1 MPKPVRILT
10 LATKEARKA
19 WLWYR
24 KRSTRVGGRFQK
36 ALEQAIEQI
45 AAQPNRWPEYYHGTR
60 FIMLK
65 RFPYIVV
72 FRATDTEVQ
81 IIAVA
86 HAHRR
91 PAYWARRLKK
101 PSPPG

>member
-1 MPKPVRILT
+1 MTKPLKVLD
-10 LATKEARKA
+10 LASKEARKA

-24 KRSTRVGGRFQK
+24 ARSKRVGQRFQH
-36 ALEQAIEQI
+36 ALERAIPQIQEQ
-45 AAQPNRWPEYYHGTR
+45 PDRWPEYLLGTQ
-60 FIMLK
+60 FIRLL

-72 FRATDTEVQ
+72 FRELDDEIQ

-91 PAYWARRLKK
+91 PGYWKRRLK
-101 PSPPG
+101 

>member
-1 MPKPVRILT
+1 MDKPLRIFH
-10 LATKEARKA
+10 LAAKEARKA

-24 KRSTRVGGRFQK
+24 ARSKRVAQRFQQ
-36 ALEQAIEQI
+36 ALEDTVLEIQV
-45 AAQPNRWPEYYHGTR
+45 QPDRWPEYLAGTQFTR
-60 FIMLK
+60 LH

-72 FRATDTEVQ
+72 FRELDSEVQ

-91 PAYWARRLKK
+91 PGYWKRRLK
-101 PSPPG
+101 